1 MRELAQIVPHSSQKI
16 GQRERQQLK
25 QKLQLTQE
33 TVQRVTQ
40 QLQQQLQR
48 QQLLQ
53 LRLQQL
59 RLQLLGGM
67 QQQEGNGRTDAH
79 LVAPHGTTTTD
90 AYEINES
97 QESCAPGILDEEDT
111 KHVKQLLQFMAD
123 KLASNKLQYRDEWN
137 KNPATAVRDLVDA
150 WAEEAF
156 PELSPEDRAS
166 WVNAQWGPEKRPAS
180 RRLSS
185 SSDHSFWSEG
195 PSFWSFSDGLD

>member
-1 MRELAQIVPHSSQKI
+1 MSEVLVQHSSQKL
-16 GQRERQQLK
+16 GQRERQKIQ
-25 QKLQLTQE
+25 QHLQVIQCVQQ
-33 TVQRVTQ
+33 TVQ
-40 QLQQQLQR
+40 QQQLLL
-48 QQLLQ
+48 QQLQ

-59 RLQLLGGM
+59 RQQIGGT
-67 QQQEGNGRTDAH
+67 QQQEGN
-79 LVAPHGTTTTD
+79 GTTTTD

-137 KNPATAVRDLVDA
+137 KNPATAVRDLVGA

-195 PSFWSFSDGLD
+195 PSFWSFSAEGLD

>member
-1 MRELAQIVPHSSQKI
+1 MLQQLESVGVDILHRQEGGIKKQILHLQQIEELQTQHRQILQ
-16 GQRERQQLK
+16 QQLK
-25 QKLQLTQE
+25 Q
-33 TVQRVTQ
+33 
-40 QLQQQLQR
+40 
-48 QQLLQ
+48 
-53 LRLQQL
+53 
-59 RLQLLGGM
+59 
-67 QQQEGNGRTDAH
+67 GN
-79 LVAPHGTTTTD
+79 GTTTTD

-137 KNPATAVRDLVDA
+137 KNPATAVRDLVGA

-185 SSDHSFWSEG
+185 SSDHSFWSQG

>member
-1 MRELAQIVPHSSQKI
+1 MLQQIGRQQQQILHQ
-16 GQRERQQLK
+16 QQEDRAERQQ
-25 QKLQLTQE
+25 
-33 TVQRVTQ
+33 Q
-40 QLQQQLQR
+40 QLLLMKIEQQQSEDASERRKDATLREEQQANLLQIQQQLVE
-48 QQLLQ
+48 
-53 LRLQQL
+53 LQQ
-59 RLQLLGGM
+59 
-67 QQQEGNGRTDAH
+67 GN
-79 LVAPHGTTTTD
+79 GTTTTD

-123 KLASNKLQYRDEWN
+123 KLASNKLQYRDEWS
-137 KNPATAVRDLVDA
+137 KNPATAVRDLVGA

-166 WVNAQWGPEKRPAS
+166 WVNAQWGPEKRPGS

-185 SSDHSFWSEG
+185 SSDHSFWSQG

>member
-1 MRELAQIVPHSSQKI
+1 MLQQILHRQEEENKMKILHQQRIEELQTQQQEDRA
-16 GQRERQQLK
+16 ERQQ
-25 QKLQLTQE
+25 
-33 TVQRVTQ
+33 Q
-40 QLQQQLQR
+40 QQQQLKLEATLREVQTQR
-48 QQLLQ
+48 RQIQQQLVE
-53 LRLQQL
+53 LQQ
-59 RLQLLGGM
+59 
-67 QQQEGNGRTDAH
+67 GN
-79 LVAPHGTTTTD
+79 GTTTTD

-137 KNPATAVRDLVDA
+137 KNPATAVRDLVGA

-166 WVNAQWGPEKRPAS
+166 WVNAQWGPEKRPGS

-185 SSDHSFWSEG
+185 SSDHSFWSQG